1 MVFLTGEYDHQI
13 DAKNRI
19 RVPSKLKGDKD
30 KLYFTKGTNGCIFA
44 FYEEILLEK
53 LAKLEEIA
61 MGDPQKQKGVRAF
74 TKSVRQVD
82 VDNQGRLMV
91 PLELRSYAQLKKD
104 VKICGAGSHIEI
116 WAKEVFDEY
125 YGDDDTNFDELFNS
139 LGI

>member
-1 MVFLTGEYDHQI
+1 MVFLTGEFDHQI

-19 RVPSKLKGDKD
+19 RIPTKLKGEKD
-30 KLYFTKGTNGCIFA
+30 KLFFTQGTNGCIFV
-44 FYEEILLEK
+44 FYEEILREK

-61 MGDPQKQKGVRAF
+61 MGDPVKQKGVRAF
-74 TKSVRQVD
+74 TKSVHQVD

-91 PLELRSYAQLKKD
+91 PMDLRKYGKLQKD
-104 VKICGAGSHIEI
+104 VKICGAGSHIEL

-125 YGDDDTNFDELFNS
+125 FGTDDVNFDELFNS

>member
-1 MVFLTGEYDHQI
+1 MVFLTGEFDHQI

-44 FYEEILLEK
+44 FYEEVLLEK

-61 MGDPQKQKGVRAF
+61 MGDPVKQKGVRAF

-82 VDNQGRLMV
+82 VDSQGRLIV
-91 PLELRSYAQLKKD
+91 PADLRVYGKLSRD
-104 VKICGAGSHIEI
+104 IKICGAGSHIEI
-116 WAKEVFDEY
+116 WAKDVFDSY
-125 YGDDDTNFDELFNS
+125 YGTEDADYDEMFNN